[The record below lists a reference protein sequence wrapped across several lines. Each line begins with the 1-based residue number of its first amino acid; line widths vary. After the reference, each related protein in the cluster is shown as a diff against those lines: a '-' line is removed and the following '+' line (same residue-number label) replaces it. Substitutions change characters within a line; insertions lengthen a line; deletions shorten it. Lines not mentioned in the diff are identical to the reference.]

1 MPRAISWIDAAEAA
15 RLVASLSTPIGAA
28 RPEAARETAARE
40 TVSREVASREVA
52 SRETAS
58 RETASRETAS
68 QTASRELASALP
80 VHHEPVAVPEV
91 EVDLPPFE
99 LPRGSVFQRV
109 QALCGWIDTC
119 LTPASVYLAD
129 EHGLLVHGIRSR
141 VEYGAVM
148 APLLQA
154 MRQMEQALGVHP
166 HRGSV
171 FVRDS
176 EVLSWVECVTPLG
189 QFCLGILSPLAVRD
203 DDLARVQVEL
213 ARTLEGGTT

>member
-1 MPRAISWIDAAEAA
+1 
-15 RLVASLSTPIGAA
+15 
-28 RPEAARETAARE
+28 
-40 TVSREVASREVA
+40 
-52 SRETAS
+52 
-58 RETASRETAS
+58 
-68 QTASRELASALP
+68 
-80 VHHEPVAVPEV
+80 VAVPEV

-154 MRQMEQALGVHP
+154 MRQMAQALGVHP